1 MKSSHR
7 LPILSILLAL
17 ALLLMSAVG
26 INALTRS
33 TQQMTQ
39 QFGQQQAENYR
50 LQNMAVIATYRTV
63 LETAA
68 RNIRV
73 MYQDGKDISEI
84 HQWICQFSQDAMD
97 SSNNSYTGLYAV
109 LDGQYMNSVGWTPP
123 PDYDAAQRQW
133 YLQAVALDGTVYYS
147 DLYTDVLTEE
157 EIVTLSVSVG
167 DGNVVAIDINARNM
181 EQEMNQ
187 QLLPEGNIH
196 VTFDRSGQCI
206 CHKCWDLANCPHD
219 SAYFQNLYQQLLD
232 HFQEES
238 FLYRDALGSE
248 QIVYSM
254 PGSSG
259 WLSVSSVS
267 YDPLTQINRRLIYG
281 LLAAGVLYFLALG
294 GVLLRNWHHS
304 RLSEENAKILHA
316 LGDTYYAIYLIH
328 TGTAQCRMVKPSAD
342 VAQAMGS
349 NTSYQRL
356 VDVMAGLMEPDTS
369 GQFRREFDL
378 DNIRSLAARGIRDF
392 GGDFRRKFP
401 NGQYEWVNIQLL
413 LTGTGLDS
421 DEVIFAF
428 RQISHEKLR
437 ETQRVR
443 LLEESIMAA
452 QAGNAAKSSFL
463 SNMSHDMRTP
473 LNAIIGFSQLAEKN
487 VHDPGRVTEY
497 LKKIRFSSDHL
508 LQLINDILDMAKIEQ
523 GHLTLREEPFSL
535 NSLCRQTAE
544 AFQTQAEAEGK
555 SFFFHCDPG
564 ENHVLGDSLRISQVL
579 NNLLSNAV
587 KFTPAGGKIRFELR
601 QTALLNQNAALF
613 QLVVSD
619 TGVGMSPE
627 FLDKLFLPFERET
640 RFHSSQ
646 MSGTGLGMPI
656 VKSILQTMNG
666 SIDVATQ
673 PGHGTTF
680 TVTLPLKLQQSS
692 SENIAPQET
701 KGADLDLSG
710 ANLLVAEDN
719 LLNMEIAVELLTMN
733 GAVVTQA
740 TNGQEVLD
748 LFSQSPPGT
757 FQAIL
762 MDMQMPVMDGLEATR
777 RIRKLDRPDAGI
789 IPIIAVTANA
799 FPDDVAAIL
808 EAGMNAYISKP
819 MDFQKLMETLGQYL
833 S

>member
-1 MKSSHR
+1 MVGLKMAVLKRIRLVNFRSHERFELALNPQLTTIVGENGCGKTSVLEAIYEVTQGRSFRAVDREIVRRGAEFYRVELEYEDGRKVVAVYDAEAARKEFLVEDKRTRR
-7 LPILSILLAL
+7 LPKKARYPMVLFEPDDLGLIGSSPTRRRAYFDRMLGQLSEAYATAL
-17 ALLLMSAVG
+17 ARYNKALKQRNELLKQEVMDAGEMFSWNMLLTQYGAE
-26 INALTRS
+26 INR
-33 TQQMTQ
+33 QRMGMT
-39 QFGQQQAENYR
+39 E
-50 LQNMAVIATYRTV
+50 
-63 LETAA
+63 
-68 RNIRV
+68 
-73 MYQDGKDISEI
+73 
-84 HQWICQFSQDAMD
+84 
-97 SSNNSYTGLYAV
+97 
-109 LDGQYMNSVGWTPP
+109 
-123 PDYDAAQRQW
+123 
-133 YLQAVALDGTVYYS
+133 
-147 DLYTDVLTEE
+147 
-157 EIVTLSVSVG
+157 
-167 DGNVVAIDINARNM
+167 
-181 EQEMNQ
+181 
-187 QLLPEGNIH
+187 
-196 VTFDRSGQCI
+196 
-206 CHKCWDLANCPHD
+206 
-219 SAYFQNLYQQLLD
+219 
-232 HFQEES
+232 
-238 FLYRDALGSE
+238 
-248 QIVYSM
+248 
-254 PGSSG
+254 
-259 WLSVSSVS
+259 
-267 YDPLTQINRRLIYG
+267 QINRRLIYG

-356 VDVMAGLMEPDTS
+356 VDVLAGLMEPDTS